1 MTFIK
6 ISRIENISS
15 KNLYFLGSWSYS
27 FDNEIKYGIDYLKK
41 NTQAHPWSNFQILN
55 QDKEY
60 LYELYERLLIPI
72 SQSLNNFHQ
81 TKYSKRYWEIIIG
94 HWLHMFTFINLDQ
107 WRVVEKCLTNSN
119 DNLVVQEF
127 NIDEF
132 KIIPESIEHC
142 KKIYLSDNWR
152 QHNFVKIFKYFDEI
166 NYLNSK
172 INFKISEF
180 KEIKKNKN
188 LKNNFS
194 IKTNTAI
201 FFNKIFK
208 KKLKNQK
215 YFIARSYLGKVEETK
230 LNLMLHQLP
239 YLSIPNLT
247 NLNILPDKNLRSNF
261 KIHFKPKNEFEKY
274 LLKIL
279 NKQIPLSFLEG
290 YEEIGQQLNELSFP
304 DNPKIIF
311 TTNFLYKSFITRYC
325 AEKTERGA
333 KLIHGQHGGCYGQLE
348 LHWHEYFEK
357 KISDK
362 YLTWGWMDESSGNKI
377 SPIGIIR
384 PLPKIRKKNFNN
396 KKFLLMLI
404 GCKRQHVVCVDSKS
418 GSQRNYNHL
427 ENCNLIINQI
437 NSEIQNKNLLLR
449 LPMNLH
455 DGGWNEHKRFNFFS
469 KYKK

>member
-27 FDNEIKYGIDYLKK
+27 FDNEIKYGIDYIKK
-41 NTQAHPWSNFQILN
+41 NTQAHPWSNFQTLN

-81 TKYSKRYWEIIIG
+81 TKNSKRYWEIIIG

-208 KKLKNQK
+208 KKIKK
-215 YFIARSYLGKVEETK
+215 S
-230 LNLMLHQLP
+230 
-239 YLSIPNLT
+239 
-247 NLNILPDKNLRSNF
+247 
-261 KIHFKPKNEFEKY
+261 KIFH
-274 LLKIL
+274 
-279 NKQIPLSFLEG
+279 
-290 YEEIGQQLNELSFP
+290 
-304 DNPKIIF
+304 
-311 TTNFLYKSFITRYC
+311 R
-325 AEKTERGA
+325 
-333 KLIHGQHGGCYGQLE
+333 
-348 LHWHEYFEK
+348 
-357 KISDK
+357 
-362 YLTWGWMDESSGNKI
+362 
-377 SPIGIIR
+377 
-384 PLPKIRKKNFNN
+384 
-396 KKFLLMLI
+396 
-404 GCKRQHVVCVDSKS
+404 
-418 GSQRNYNHL
+418 
-427 ENCNLIINQI
+427 
-437 NSEIQNKNLLLR
+437 
-449 LPMNLH
+449 
-455 DGGWNEHKRFNFFS
+455 
-469 KYKK
+469 